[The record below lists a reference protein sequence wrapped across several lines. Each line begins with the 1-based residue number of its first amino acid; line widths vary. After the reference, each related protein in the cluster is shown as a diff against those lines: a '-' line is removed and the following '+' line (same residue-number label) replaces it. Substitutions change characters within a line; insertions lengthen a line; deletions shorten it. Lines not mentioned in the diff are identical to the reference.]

1 MPYLTLLGSIIQS
14 IAALMGI
21 VSVILIFVV
30 EQKLSMAIK
39 ILDNLYVKYIS
50 NELNSIVVKRILMVY
65 VYKLDD
71 IRFDLKICII
81 LATFYTLSTLIIFI
95 CFLLL
100 VEINN
105 FYSLFISSISIFL
118 ILFFLIIV
126 YNFGKAPYSDIF
138 EKWSPESIMNEPQ
151 YKEVLGRYLG
161 YFDREDILELYSNLK
176 NNYLFCWDEIPGN
189 DNKKLNFFLN
199 QNYGIEW
206 EKNAKIKKVN
216 DNGIIEISMTKNI
229 SHLLELNNENTKVN
243 LKIHDGR
250 SEEFIVKKI
259 KGKRNVYK
267 KNRIHFKNKII
278 FIKKIGILKMLKCQI
293 NKGSTINGKN
303 KRKW

>member
-1 MPYLTLLGSIIQS
+1 MAYLTLLGSIIQS

-21 VSVILIFVV
+21 VSVILIFLV
-30 EQKLSMAIK
+30 EQKLNTAIK
-39 ILDNLYVKYIS
+39 ILDNLYEKYIS
-50 NELNSIVVKRILMVY
+50 NELNSIVVKRILMLY
-65 VYKLDD
+65 VHKLDD
-71 IRFDLKICII
+71 IRFSLKILKIF
-81 LATFYTLSTLIIFI
+81 ATFYLLSTIIIFV
-95 CFLLL
+95 CLLLL

-105 FYSLFISSISIFL
+105 FYSIFTSFFSIIV
-118 ILFFLIIV
+118 ILFFLRIV

-176 NNYLFCWDEIPGN
+176 NYYLFCWDEIPGN
-189 DNKKLNFFLN
+189 DDRKLKNFLN
-199 QNYGIEW
+199 QNYGIEC
-206 EKNAKIKKVN
+206 ENNAEIKKIKDDSDDRN
-216 DNGIIEISMTKNI
+216 DETIEISMTKNI

-250 SEEFIVKKI
+250 SDEFIVKKI

-267 KNRIHFKNKII
+267 KLYPFQKI
-278 FIKKIGILKMLKCQI
+278 
-293 NKGSTINGKN
+293 
-303 KRKW
+303 